1 MKLLDFDVEAK
12 HTKPSTTNSLSLMKE
27 SMSVPISPTTTDWSK
42 IDNPERLSKIF
53 VFNDFRKM
61 YDFIS
66 DLLVYQ
72 EKMGHHAKI
81 TIDHLSISVETFT
94 ELDLELVKYC
104 DALYEDVNYYY
115 SADSVD
121 DSKFQ

>member
-1 MKLLDFDVEAK
+1 M
-12 HTKPSTTNSLSLMKE
+12 
-27 SMSVPISPTTTDWSK
+27 
-42 IDNPERLSKIF
+42 
-53 VFNDFRKM
+53 FNDFRKM

-66 DLLVYQ
+66 DFLVYQ

-81 TIDHLSISVETFT
+81 TIDRLSISVETFTKDVNSVT

-115 SADSVD
+115 VADNVD
-121 DSKFQ
+121 DNKFQ